1 MNDMIEKLTNEL
13 LEKNS
18 MLSSSQARAWIEL
31 LWEDFQATYA
41 KTGSYHGE
49 EMTGNVVRAWI
60 QNHGPRLHEIR
71 TNNPKYAHLIN
82 RDDHTTN

>member
-1 MNDMIEKLTNEL
+1 MNDIIEKLTNEL

-41 KTGSYHGE
+41 KTGSYQGE

-60 QNHGPRLHEIR
+60 QNHGARLHEVR
-71 TNNPKYAHLIN
+71 TSNPKYAHLIN
-82 RDDHTTN
+82 REDHLKH